1 MRMGRLI
8 TIVALMTIPWHTS
21 WSAGPRISFDKEI
34 LDYGKVFYGDTVKEE
49 FTVTNT
55 GDETLIIEKLH
66 ASCGCT
72 KAIKGSTD
80 VPPKGSSKI
89 FTAFDTNGLRT
100 GRKEKSIF
108 VHSNDPQRPVV
119 KLTLLADVVK
129 DLNVEPPSLAKQL
142 PSFVQTVSFPM
153 KITNTSDKACSL
165 RGIKPQADGLQA
177 TINSAPVLVEP
188 HGTVP
193 FTILFSLNKEPDRY
207 YYMGRLLLE
216 TDHPRESEIEIRY
229 LIKLGKTE

>member
-1 MRMGRLI
+1 
-8 TIVALMTIPWHTS
+8 
-21 WSAGPRISFDKEI
+21 
-34 LDYGKVFYGDTVKEE
+34 
-49 FTVTNT
+49 
-55 GDETLIIEKLH
+55 
-66 ASCGCT
+66 
-72 KAIKGSTD
+72 
-80 VPPKGSSKI
+80 
-89 FTAFDTNGLRT
+89 
-100 GRKEKSIF
+100 
-108 VHSNDPQRPVV
+108 
-119 KLTLLADVVK
+119 
-129 DLNVEPPSLAKQL
+129 
-142 PSFVQTVSFPM
+142 M